1 MNQNRNIILL
11 VIVASLGYFVDIYDL
26 LIFSIVRVKS
36 LQDIGVAPIDM
47 RQTGEYILNM
57 QMAGLLIGG
66 IVWGVLGDRMGRLK
80 VLFGSILLYSIA
92 NICNAFVHD
101 ENAYAFV
108 RFFAGLGLAG
118 ELGAGITLVSE
129 TMGKNN
135 RGYGTM
141 MVAVVGLFGAV
152 VAREVSK
159 HFDWRNAYIVG
170 GVLGIVLLL
179 LRIGVAESGLYKNV
193 AHTNVPKGNL
203 KMLFSNKERFWRF
216 LNCILIGFPF
226 WFVVGILLTLA
237 PEFGKALHAPQ
248 TLDAG
253 AAIMFAY
260 IGISAGD
267 IISGLLAQWLRSR
280 KKVLYIFNFLSLG
293 ICCFYLNYKG
303 ITQKEMNWVSFF
315 IGIGSGYWANFVTMA
330 SEQFGTNLRAT
341 VTTSVPNFVR
351 GALIPITWIFELLVP
366 KVKIIPAAYILLLV
380 TIGIGVFA
388 LTQLKDGFGR
398 DLNFV
403 ESDVPDEIE

>member
-1 MNQNRNIILL
+1 MRQNKNIVLL
-11 VIVASLGYFVDIYDL
+11 VLVASLGYFVDIYDL

-36 LQDIGVAPIDM
+36 LQDIGVAPIDI

-92 NICNAFVHD
+92 NICNAYIH
-101 ENAYAFV
+101 NANSYAFV
-108 RFFAGLGLAG
+108 RFIAGVGLAG

-129 TMGKNN
+129 TMSKRN

-152 VAREVSK
+152 AAREVSR

-179 LRIGVAESGLYKNV
+179 LRIGVAESGMYKTV
-193 AHTNVPKGNL
+193 ARTNVLKGNL
-203 KMLFSNKERFWRF
+203 AMLFNNKERFWRF
-216 LNCILIGFPF
+216 INSILIGLPL
-226 WFVVGILLTLA
+226 WFVVGILLTQSPEIGVALKA
-237 PEFGKALHAPQ
+237 PKL
-248 TLDAG
+248 LDAG
-253 AAIMFAY
+253 SAIMYAY
-260 IGISAGD
+260 IGISVGD
-267 IISGLLAQWLRSR
+267 IIAGLLAQWLHSR
-280 KKVLYIFNFLSLG
+280 KKVLYIFNFLSLAV
-293 ICCFYLNYKG
+293 CCFYLSYKG
-303 ITQKEMNWVSFF
+303 ITQNEMNWVAFF
-315 IGIGSGYWANFVTMA
+315 VGVGSGYWANFVTMA

-351 GALIPITWIFELLVP
+351 GALIPITWAFDFLVP
-366 KVKIIPAAYILLLV
+366 RVSIIPAAYIILFT
-380 TIGIGVFA
+380 TIGIAVFS
-388 LTQLKDGFGR
+388 LTRLKDGFDR

-403 ESDVPDEIE
+403 EE